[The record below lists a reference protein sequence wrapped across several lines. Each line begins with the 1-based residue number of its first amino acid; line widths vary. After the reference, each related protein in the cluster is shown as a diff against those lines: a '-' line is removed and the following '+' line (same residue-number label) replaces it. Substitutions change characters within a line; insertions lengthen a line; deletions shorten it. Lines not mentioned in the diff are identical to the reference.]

1 MTNATALEQKKR
13 KGHKLRR
20 LIVLMTFIVALAS
33 MMAVSTFADE
43 AYPTVALDGAAG
55 MTDLIEDIFDSFSTV
70 IKGLA
75 QGLKDAFG
83 HIIYVDPA
91 ATSPVFSPM
100 IVFIFT
106 MAGVGL
112 ATGILYKI
120 FGMVRASKRGG

>member
-1 MTNATALEQKKR
+1 MTNETQLLQKKR
-13 KGHKLRR
+13 KNSKLRR
-20 LIVLMTFIVALAS
+20 LIALVTFIVALAS
-33 MMAVSTFADE
+33 MMALSTFADE
-43 AYPTVALDGAAG
+43 AYPVVALEGG
-55 MTDLIEDIFDSFSTV
+55 SSMTGLIEDIFDSFSTV

-91 ATSPVFSPM
+91 ATSPTFSPM
-100 IVFIFT
+100 IVFLFT

-120 FGMVRASKRGG
+120 FGMVRANKRGG